1 MPELH
6 TRPEPCLLPIRR
18 PRCPKCE
25 SRMMLAAIV
34 PGLEGFELRTFEC
47 RKCDHSF
54 TDAVAKDPMRSQ
66 PAALPAG

>member
-1 MPELH
+1 
-6 TRPEPCLLPIRR
+6 
-18 PRCPKCE
+18 
-25 SRMMLAAIV
+25 MMLAAIM